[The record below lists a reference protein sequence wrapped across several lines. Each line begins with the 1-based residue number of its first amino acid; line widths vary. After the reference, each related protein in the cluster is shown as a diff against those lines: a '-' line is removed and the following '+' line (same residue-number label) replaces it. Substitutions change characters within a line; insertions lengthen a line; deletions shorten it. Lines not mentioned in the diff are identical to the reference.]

1 MLISQI
7 RFDVLEENIIFNL
20 KNFKSKILP
29 TITVCGSA
37 LFLMHGKVSADQID
51 TTNQK
56 QTDAQVQT
64 MGTTGASN
72 DNNNDNQSSENAN
85 AANSNAVDTTVNQA
99 STSTAHAAVLTVAAS
114 SANSA
119 TSAASQQNTNSYDQN
134 DQGNYAYLDSVK
146 VKDNDQVQI
155 TGWHATNATEGK
167 NYHYIIAY
175 DNTTQ
180 SEISR
185 TQVTDPV
192 TRTDVQK
199 AHNVYG
205 ADKSGFNVNL
215 DLSSVALANADS
227 ISFISRYSSDSTGNS
242 NYVDYWFA
250 PITFD
255 KNNHANLDSA
265 SVTNNGLHI
274 SGWHATNQAAG
285 MNYHTIILYDQTT
298 NKEIARQTV
307 TAVSR
312 PDVANAYAGVTNA
325 DKSGFDVSFSL
336 NNVSLNHKLQVISRY
351 SKYADA
357 NSNYVDYWFTPIT
370 TGNYT
375 NQANLDNFNLSDGQ
389 HLTVS
394 GWHADD
400 ISTLENNHYLIVFD
414 NTANKQIASVKVTNG
429 ARSDVAKAY
438 PSVQT
443 AGNSGFSYTFNLS
456 DLNLVAGHSYSLVSR
471 YSTSDNGNGGSGQY
485 TDYWFN
491 PVKFNQQAYY
501 IDSIN
506 MLSDGLHL
514 TGWMASDNSLNRDN
528 AYIIVLNDGKEVGR
542 QKVTLT
548 NRQDVANA
556 NSSIY
561 NSVKSGFNTVVK
573 LDPTAVTGTMQVIM
587 RFSND
592 SNGNSDYSDQY
603 SQTYATNAGSFDKIE
618 VTDTGIYVSGWHASN
633 LAANKPYEFLIF
645 VDQNGKELY
654 RQQVLDRN
662 RDRSDVANVYPYIA
676 NSSKSGYQL
685 GFTLPDSLNHHTVR
699 IIDRLTDD
707 VYGNGNYVD
716 VASDLVSINDEDYW
730 AWPFPAD
737 GQGRFMGS
745 QLFGVNAGGEFRLNG
760 FHDGLDFGSI
770 DHPGSH
776 VQAIHSGKIVGVGYG
791 SGIDWYVLEDTGEY
805 LIVYQEA
812 FSSRSKINVSVGQ
825 EIKVGDVIG
834 TRDTSHVHIGIT
846 RNHNYSQALKSS
858 FINNGTWLN
867 PLTIIKNGLK
877 K

>member
-1 MLISQI
+1 M
-7 RFDVLEENIIFNL
+7 EENIIFNL
-20 KNFKSKILP
+20 KNFRSKILP

-64 MGTTGASN
+64 LGTNNTNGASN
-72 DNNNDNQSSENAN
+72 NNNNDNVQSDNQNAN
-85 AANSNAVDTTVNQA
+85 SNQA
-99 STSTAHAAVLTVAAS
+99 STSAAHAATSTAL
-114 SANSA
+114 NNE
-119 TSAASQQNTNSYDQN
+119 TSAAPITNNQQTTNYDQT
-134 DQGNYAYLDSVK
+134 DKGNYAYLDSVK
-146 VKDNDQVQI
+146 VKENDQVQVS
-155 TGWHATNATEGK
+155 GWNATNASSDK
-167 NYHYIIAY
+167 PYHYIIAY
-175 DNTTQ
+175 DNTTK

-185 TQVTDPV
+185 TQVTNPV
-192 TRTDVQK
+192 NRSDVQK

-205 ADKSGFNVNL
+205 ASQSGFNVTL

-227 ISFISRYSSDSTGNS
+227 ISFVSRYSSDATGNS

-255 KNNHANLDSA
+255 KKNHANLDSV
-265 SVTNNGLHI
+265 SINNGQLRFT
-274 SGWHATNQAAG
+274 GWNATNQAADKP
-285 MNYHTIILYDQTT
+285 YHTIILFDQTT
-298 NKEIARQTV
+298 NKEVARQQV
-307 TAVSR
+307 TAVKR
-312 PDVANAYAGVTNA
+312 QDVANAYPGVENSA
-325 DKSGFDVSFSL
+325 ESGFDVSFNLS
-336 NNVSLNHKLQVISRY
+336 NVNLNHKLQIVSRY
-351 SKYADA
+351 SKYSDG
-357 NSNYVDYWFTPIT
+357 NSDYVDYWFTPIT

-375 NQANLDNFNLSDGQ
+375 NQAYLDSFNLSDGQ
-389 HLTVS
+389 TLKIS

-400 ISTLENNHYLIVFD
+400 ISQLESNHYLILFD
-414 NTANKQIASVKVTNG
+414 NTANKQVTSVSVKNFS
-429 ARSDVAKAY
+429 RSDVAKVY

-443 AGNSGFSYTFNLS
+443 AGQSGFSYTFNLS
-456 DLNLVAGHSYSLVSR
+456 NLNLTAGHSYSVVSR
-471 YSTSDNGNGGSGQY
+471 YSTSSNGNGGDGQY
-485 TDYWFN
+485 TDYWFS
-491 PVKFNQQAYY
+491 PVTLNQQAYN
-501 IDSIN
+501 IDSIS
-506 MLSDGLHL
+506 MGSDGLHL
-514 TGWMASDNSLNRDN
+514 SGWMASDNSINRNN
-528 AYIIVLNDGKEVGR
+528 AYIIVLNDGKEVAR

-548 NRQDVANA
+548 SRSDVAKA
-556 NSSIY
+556 YSSIY
-561 NSVKSGFNTVVK
+561 NSSKSGFKTVVS
-573 LDPTAVTGTMQVIM
+573 LNPTSVTGTMQIIL
-587 RFSND
+587 RFSGD
-592 SNGNSDYSDQY
+592 ASGNSDYSDQY
-603 SQTYATNAGSFDKIE
+603 SQSYATNAGSFDAIK

-662 RDRSDVANVYPYIA
+662 RTRTDVANVYPYIA
-676 NSSKSGYQL
+676 NSGKSGYQL

-716 VASDLVSINDEDYW
+716 VTSGLVSINDEDYW
-730 AWPFPAD
+730 VWPFPAD

-770 DHPGSH
+770 DHPGSQVH
-776 VQAIHSGKIVGVGYG
+776 AVHSGKIVGVGYG

-834 TRDTSHVHIGIT
+834 TRDTSHLHLGIT
-846 RNHNYSQALKSS
+846 REHNYSKALKSS

>member
-1 MLISQI
+1 M
-7 RFDVLEENIIFNL
+7 
-20 KNFKSKILP
+20 
-29 TITVCGSA
+29 CGSA

-64 MGTTGASN
+64 MGTNSANNASS
-72 DNNNDNQSSENAN
+72 NNNNVQSNTLNEN
-85 AANSNAVDTTVNQA
+85 SNQA
-99 STSTAHAAVLTVAAS
+99 STSAVYAAAS
-114 SANSA
+114 TALNENTNVA
-119 TSAASQQNTNSYDQN
+119 SAANTQQTTAYDQN
-134 DQGNYAYLDSVK
+134 DHGNYAYLDSVK
-146 VKDNDQVQI
+146 VNDNDQVQI
-155 TGWHATNATEGK
+155 SGWNATNESSDK
-167 NYHYIIAY
+167 PYHYVIAY
-175 DNTTQ
+175 DNTTK

-185 TQVTDPV
+185 TQVTNPV
-192 TRTDVQK
+192 SRPDVQK

-205 ADKSGFNVNL
+205 ASQSGFNVTL
-215 DLSSVALANADS
+215 DLSSVALTNADS
-227 ISFISRYSSDSTGNS
+227 ISFISRYSSDATGNS

-255 KNNHANLDSA
+255 KKNHANLDNVSI
-265 SVTNNGLHI
+265 NNGQLHF
-274 SGWHATNQAAG
+274 SGWNATNQAADKP
-285 MNYHTIILYDQTT
+285 YHTIILFDQTT
-298 NKEIARQTV
+298 NKEISRQQV
-307 TAVSR
+307 TAVKR
-312 PDVANAYAGVTNA
+312 QDVANAYPGVADA
-325 DKSGFDVSFSL
+325 DKSGFDVNFSL
-336 NNVSLNHKLQVISRY
+336 NNVNLNHKIQIVSRY
-351 SKYADA
+351 SKYSNA
-357 NSNYVDYWFTPIT
+357 NSDYVDYWFTPIT

-375 NQANLDNFNLSDGQ
+375 NQASLDSFNLSSGQ
-389 HLTVS
+389 TLKVS

-400 ISTLENNHYLIVFD
+400 ISQLESNHYLILFD
-414 NTANKQIASVKVTNG
+414 NTANKQVTSVSVKNTN
-429 ARSDVAKAY
+429 RSDVSKAY

-443 AGNSGFSYTFNLS
+443 AGQSGFSYAFNLS
-456 DLNLVAGHSYSLVSR
+456 NLNLTAGHSYSLVSR
-471 YSTSDNGNGGSGQY
+471 YSTSANGNGGEGQY
-485 TDYWFN
+485 TDYWFS
-491 PVKFNQQAYY
+491 PVKLNQQAYT

-506 MLSDGLHL
+506 MESDGLHL
-514 TGWMASDNSLNRDN
+514 SGWMASDNSIGRDN
-528 AYIIVLNDGKEVGR
+528 AYIIVLNDGKEVRR

-548 NRQDVANA
+548 LRPDVAKVYG
-556 NSSIY
+556 SIY
-561 NSVKSGFNTVVK
+561 NSNKSGFSTVVR
-573 LDPTAVTGTMQVIM
+573 LNPTSVTGTMQIIL
-587 RFSND
+587 RFSGDN
-592 SNGNSDYSDQY
+592 NGNSNYSDQY
-603 SQTYATNAGSFDKIE
+603 SQSYVTNAGSFDKIE
-618 VTDTGIYVSGWHASN
+618 VTETGIYVSGWHASN

-662 RDRSDVANVYPYIA
+662 RTRNDVANAYPYIA
-676 NSSKSGYQL
+676 NSGKSGYQL
-685 GFTLPDSLNHHTVR
+685 GFNLPDSLNHHTVR

-716 VASDLVSINDEDYW
+716 VTSGLVSINDEDYW

-760 FHDGLDFGSI
+760 FHDGLDFGSV
-770 DHPGSH
+770 DHPGSQVH
-776 VQAIHSGKIVGVGYG
+776 AIHSGKIVGVGYG

-825 EIKVGDVIG
+825 QIKVGDVIG

-846 RNHNYSQALKSS
+846 REHNYSKALRSS